1 LEQEIRFR
9 TSGDTGEGE
18 GKPLMSSAAGWQAME
33 GRGLSPDG
41 GVVQQAHGAPAQ
53 WYAAYTRSRHEKVVA
68 EALQQRTV
76 EHFLPLYETVRK
88 WKNGRFK
95 VQLPLFPGYLFVH
108 IALRDRLRVLQVP
121 GVVRLIG
128 FNGVPAPLPQVEL
141 EIIRSALSTGVEA
154 APHPYLRVGQRVRI
168 TSGPME
174 GLQGILLRR
183 RGRPRVVVSV
193 DLIMRSVALDIDA
206 AQVEP
211 LK

>member
-1 LEQEIRFR
+1 
-9 TSGDTGEGE
+9 
-18 GKPLMSSAAGWQAME
+18 MSSAAGLQAIEERGISPDE
-33 GRGLSPDG
+33 GR
-41 GVVQQAHGAPAQ
+41 VQEAHGVPAQ

-121 GVVRLIG
+121 GVVRLVG
-128 FNGVPAPLPQVEL
+128 FNGVPTALPQVEL
-141 EIIRSALSTGVEA
+141 EIIRSALTKGVEA
-154 APHPYLRVGQRVRI
+154 EPHPYLRVGQRVRI

>member
-1 LEQEIRFR
+1 
-9 TSGDTGEGE
+9 
-18 GKPLMSSAAGWQAME
+18 MSSAVGLQVENPDRAGGGKSE
-33 GRGLSPDG
+33 GRAASGT
-41 GVVQQAHGAPAQ
+41 QTQ

-68 EALQQRTV
+68 ETLEKRTV
-76 EHFLPLYETVRK
+76 EHFLPLYETVRT

-108 IALRDRLRVLQVP
+108 IALCDRLQVLQVP
-121 GVVRLIG
+121 GVVRLVG
-128 FNGVPAPLPQVEL
+128 CKGVPAALPQD
-141 EIIRSALSTGVEA
+141 EIEIMRNALRKGIEA
-154 APHPYLRVGQRVRI
+154 EPHPYLRVGQRVRI

-211 LK
+211 VKMNLPARAAR

>member
-1 LEQEIRFR
+1 MSTAVGLQLSDPSTVSSEENAVQE
-9 TSGDTGEGE
+9 T
-18 GKPLMSSAAGWQAME
+18 AGPQ
-33 GRGLSPDG
+33 L
-41 GVVQQAHGAPAQ
+41 Q
-53 WYAAYTRSRHEKVVA
+53 WFATYTRSRHEKVVA
-68 EALQQRTV
+68 ETLNKRTV

-108 IALRDRLRVLQVP
+108 ISLHDRLKVLQVP
-121 GVVRLIG
+121 GVVRLVG
-128 FNGVPAPLPQVEL
+128 FNGVPAPLPTAEV
-141 EIIRSALSTGVEA
+141 EIIRSALRKGIEA
-154 APHPYLRVGQRVRI
+154 EPHPYLKVGQRVRI

-211 LK
+211 VK

>member
-1 LEQEIRFR
+1 
-9 TSGDTGEGE
+9 
-18 GKPLMSSAAGWQAME
+18 MSSAVGLQLEIPHIEREDESRVGASAAGQT
-33 GRGLSPDG
+33 
-41 GVVQQAHGAPAQ
+41 Q

-68 EALQQRTV
+68 EALEKRTV
-76 EHFLPLYETVRK
+76 EHFLPLYETVRT

-95 VQLPLFPGYLFVH
+95 VELPLFPGYLFVH
-108 IALRDRLRVLQVP
+108 IALRDRLQVLQAP
-121 GVVRLIG
+121 GVVRLVG
-128 FNGVPAPLPQVEL
+128 FNGVPAALPQDEV
-141 EIIRSALSTGVEA
+141 EIIRSALRKGIEA
-154 APHPYLRVGQRVRI
+154 EPHPYLRVGQRVRI

-211 LK
+211 VK

>member
-1 LEQEIRFR
+1 
-9 TSGDTGEGE
+9 
-18 GKPLMSSAAGWQAME
+18 MSSAVGLQVENPDRAG
-33 GRGLSPDG
+33 G
-41 GVVQQAHGAPAQ
+41 GESEVEATPGTQTQ
-53 WYAAYTRSRHEKVVA
+53 WYATYTRSRHEKVVA
-68 EALQQRTV
+68 EALEKRSV
-76 EHFLPLYETVRK
+76 EHFLPLYETVRT

-108 IALRDRLRVLQVP
+108 IALCDRLQVLRVP
-121 GVVRLIG
+121 GVVRLVG
-128 FNGVPAPLPQVEL
+128 FNGVPAALPQD
-141 EIIRSALSTGVEA
+141 EIEIMRNALRKGIEA
-154 APHPYLRVGQRVRI
+154 EPHPYLRVGQRVRI

-211 LK
+211 VKMNLPARAAR

>member
-1 LEQEIRFR
+1 
-9 TSGDTGEGE
+9 
-18 GKPLMSSAAGWQAME
+18 MSSAAGLQAIE
-33 GRGLSPDG
+33 GHGLSPDG
-41 GVVQQAHGAPAQ
+41 GVVQEVRGAPAQ

-108 IALRDRLRVLQVP
+108 IALPDRLRVLQAP
-121 GVVRLIG
+121 GVVRLVG
-128 FNGVPAPLPQVEL
+128 FNGVPAPLPQAEL
-141 EIIRSALSTGVEA
+141 EIIRSALSKGVEA
-154 APHPYLRVGQRVRI
+154 EPHPYLRVGQRVRI

-183 RGRPRVVVSV
+183 RGKPRVVVSV

-206 AQVEP
+206 AQLEP
-211 LK
+211 VK

>member
-1 LEQEIRFR
+1 
-9 TSGDTGEGE
+9 
-18 GKPLMSSAAGWQAME
+18 MSTAVGLQAIKEAA
-33 GRGLSPDG
+33 LSPG
-41 GVVQQAHGAPAQ
+41 ERLVQESAGAQTQ

-68 EALQQRTV
+68 ETLQQRTV

-88 WKNGRFK
+88 WKNGRFR

-121 GVVRLIG
+121 GVVRLVG
-128 FNGVPAPLPQVEL
+128 FNGVPTPLPQAEL
-141 EIIRSALSTGVEA
+141 EIIRSVLSKGIEA
-154 APHPYLRVGQRVRI
+154 EPHPYLRVGQRVRI